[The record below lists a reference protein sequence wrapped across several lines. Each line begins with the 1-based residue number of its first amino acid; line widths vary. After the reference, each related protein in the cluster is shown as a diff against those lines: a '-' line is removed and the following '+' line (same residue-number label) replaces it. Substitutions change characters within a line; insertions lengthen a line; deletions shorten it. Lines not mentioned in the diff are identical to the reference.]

1 MLGGYQLF
9 GGVKMS
15 LKEKVKRSIVFALV
29 VSFLLVLAVGGA
41 GCLGSTNNESETME
55 QEELSGEITIAGST
69 SVQPV
74 SEVLAE
80 AFMDKN
86 PGVKVAVQGG
96 GSSVGIEQ
104 AAKGTVDI
112 GSSSRELKPEEKKLG
127 LQEIMFARDGIAV
140 IVHPSNKV
148 ESLTLEQIRDIF
160 AGRITNWKDVGGE
173 DGKIVVINREA
184 GSGTRGAF
192 EEIVMEGEE
201 LVKSIEQT
209 STGAVRAAVASD
221 PNAIGYVSLTGL
233 SSDVKPLKVNG
244 VSPTHQNIKDGK
256 YPIARPF
263 LYLVKGEPSGP
274 VKAYLDF
281 VKSEKGREILEKE
294 GVIPVS

>member
-80 AFMDKN
+80 AFMDEN
-86 PGVKVAVQGG
+86 PSVKVAVQGG

-104 AAKGTVDI
+104 ATKGTVDI